1 MQKIKSFPN
10 LAKSIL
16 VLCWTYLGNFFADL
30 VVSLLFLLIFGKN
43 FSNSTPL
50 QALYLLFNYSLA
62 LFLIIFLPPRLI
74 KSQLKKSELGINKY
88 PTYTDIGLAPV
99 AFIAYYILST
109 LLMKFFTLFSWFDV
123 EESQD
128 VGFSFAYGVGDK
140 ILVFLALVL
149 VAPIAE
155 ELIFRGFLYG
165 KLRKFIKGKLSL
177 FLSIILTSLLFAFM
191 HGQWNVGVSVFI
203 LSVIFCLLREV
214 TGTIYSGIFLHI
226 IKNAVAFFL
235 VFVLGI

>member
-1 MQKIKSFPN
+1 MQKFKSFPN
-10 LAKSIL
+10 PVKSFL
-16 VLCWTYLGNFFADL
+16 VLCWSYLGNFFADF
-30 VVSLLFLLIFGKN
+30 VVTFVFLLLFGKN

-62 LFLIIFLPPRLI
+62 VFFIIFLPAKI
-74 KSQLKKSELGINKY
+74 LKYKINKTELGINKY
-88 PTYTDIGLAPV
+88 PTYIDIGLAPV
-99 AFIAYYILST
+99 AFVVYYILST
-109 LLMKFFTLFSWFDV
+109 LIMKVFTLFSWFDI
-123 EESQD
+123 EEAQD

-140 ILVFLALVL
+140 ILVFLALVI

-165 KLRKFIKGKLSL
+165 KLRKFIKGKFSL
-177 FLSIILTSLLFAFM
+177 IISIFFTSLLFAFM

-203 LSVIFCLLREV
+203 LSVILCLLRET

-226 IKNAVAFFL
+226 IKNAIAFFL